1 MHVSDTMQHPEK
13 VNNFSM
19 SINKSITGSLL
30 GAMNWVHVYTFDYL
44 DHLKEI
50 IIPVSGLL
58 GYLVP

>member
-1 MHVSDTMQHPEK
+1 
-13 VNNFSM
+13 M
-19 SINKSITGSLL
+19 SINKSITGSPL

-58 GYLVP
+58 GYLVT